1 MTEPDDHEN
10 RYATA
15 VIHAAEVL
23 RETHARLLGV
33 LQTERTAHQQRFDAD
48 SGAARA
54 AGEREVAI
62 AATKSSNAIMAAH
75 MAARDAAAAVHTAT
89 RAGALEAAEHI
100 ELGLIGIENRQVV
113 NTSLDI
119 PLIVPLLGS
128 GHLVVVGDTEV
139 TDAFAR
145 NVQSE
150 ALRGT
155 TPGDLA
161 LWSFDPR
168 LGNPLA
174 PFTALNSIDQ
184 DLVRNVQTP
193 RDLDA
198 LIDDLTATVARIGDR
213 LQGSSGDLI
222 DHRARLGMS
231 IERFH
236 LVTLHDYPHSVTE
249 AQHERLMLL
258 ADVAPRHGIAFLFQV
273 APDVDLPDWLD
284 MNRLRNLGESF
295 DLADTSRNAGRNV
308 GSGEL
313 RWHRSPDLR
322 LLIPRIGAEQARQAA
337 AEVTTAAEKVSLPV
351 VPFADIQP
359 TQDWTARSA
368 DGITFAVG
376 RTGPTPVEITFGDD
390 REQKHNALITGAVG
404 QGKSNLLK
412 VIIYSI
418 AARYAPTEV
427 ELFLLD
433 FKEGVTL
440 YPMAPTPGSPQF
452 LPHAR
457 VLGIEADQDFGLA
470 VLSYLESEFV
480 RRARLFK
487 PYGDSIARYRAAN
500 PSATMPRIVL
510 IVDEFHLLLEDE
522 GDKVG
527 ARAAKLLEQVVRRGR
542 SYGVHVILASQSI
555 SGISTLLGSSQGV
568 FSQFP
573 IRLGLKNSPQEAV
586 ATFTQGNDAAARLR
600 FRGEAVLNKEYGAV
614 DANQN
619 LMVAAANDNELAR
632 LRDDFYA
639 RAVAAGTEPPN
650 VFDGS
655 AAASLLD
662 DIPALRKLRHDA
674 GGQAPRILLGRP
686 VTVDQQPIAFA
697 LEPSPGRAVAII
709 GAGTAGNDFDS
720 ATDNAALGILQ
731 TAGLSL
737 ALQHAPD
744 TAEFVVLDALVG
756 RDRELGDLDG
766 WIDTLR
772 RLGHA
777 PAVVPQREII
787 NWLTTTAKALPSRA
801 PDAPPLYLLGFNID
815 RIGPLDIKEGVAPAP
830 EKAIQGFLRSAPV
843 AGVHPLLWWS
853 NPATFLAHM
862 GLLRNAPF
870 DGTVLLHGTEEV
882 AQRIHGP
889 LTHWTPTD
897 HRALFE
903 DSSTSGG
910 LRKIIPYAPLDAESR
925 NRLIP
930 GVLQYG

>member
-1 MTEPDDHEN
+1 MTEPSTDPPGD
-10 RYATA
+10 RSADSVAYAA
-15 VIHAAEVL
+15 SHLEAA
-23 RETHARLLGV
+23 HARLLGV
-33 LQTERTAHQQRFDAD
+33 IHAERAALTGRYDAEQRTAET
-48 SGAARA
+48 
-54 AGEREVAI
+54 AGRREVAI
-62 AATKSSNAIMAAH
+62 ASTKAANDLTAAH
-75 MAARDAAAAVHTAT
+75 LAARDAAARLTEAT
-89 RAGALEAAEHI
+89 RAGSLQAAEHL
-100 ELGLIGIENRQVV
+100 ELGLIGFDRRRAAV
-113 NTSLDI
+113 NTDLDI
-119 PLIVPLLGS
+119 PLIVPLLGA
-128 GHLVVVGDTEV
+128 GHLTVVGDTEV

-145 NVQSE
+145 NIQAE

-174 PFTALNSIDQ
+174 PFVALNKVDP

-193 RDLDA
+193 RELDA
-198 LIDDLTATVARIGDR
+198 LIDDLTATVARVGDV
-213 LQGSSGDLI
+213 LQGSTGDLI
-222 DHRARLGMS
+222 EHRARLAMS
-231 IERFH
+231 VERFH
-236 LVTLHDYPHSVTE
+236 LVTIHDYPHSVTE
-249 AQHERLMLL
+249 AQHQRLMLL
-258 ADVAPRHGIAFLFQV
+258 ADVAPRHGISFVFQV
-273 APDVDLPDWLD
+273 APDVDKPDWLD
-284 MNRLRNLGESF
+284 MDRLRAMGESF
-295 DLADTSRNAGRNV
+295 DLEDTSVGV
-308 GSGEL
+308 GSGDL
-313 RWHRSPDLR
+313 VWHRRPDLG
-322 LLIPRIGAEQARQAA
+322 LLIPQVSAEEAREAATEVAAA
-337 AEVTTAAEKVSLPV
+337 AEKISLPV

-359 TQDWTARSA
+359 RRDWAASSA
-368 DGITFAVG
+368 DGVTFAVG
-376 RTGPTPVEITFGDD
+376 KAGPHPVEITFGDE

-418 AARYAPTEV
+418 CARYAPSEV

-440 YPMAPTPGSPQF
+440 YPMAPTPGSPSF

-487 PYGDSIARYRAAN
+487 PYGDSISRYRAAN
-500 PSATMPRIVL
+500 PDATMPRIVL
-510 IVDEFHLLLEDE
+510 VVDEFHLLLEDA

-614 DANQN
+614 EANQS
-619 LMVAAANDNELAR
+619 LMVAAADDDLLAG
-632 LRDDFYA
+632 LRDEFHA
-639 RAVAAGTEPPN
+639 RAGDVAPPN

-662 DIPALRKLRHDA
+662 DVPALARLRAETA
-674 GGQAPRILLGRP
+674 GGRAPRIVLGRP
-686 VTVDQQPIAFA
+686 VSVDQSPVSFG
-697 LEPSPGRAVAII
+697 LEPSPGRALAII
-709 GAGTAGNDFDS
+709 GAGTTGDDFDS
-720 ATDNAALGILQ
+720 AAENAAIGMLQ
-731 TAGLSL
+731 AAGLSL

-744 TAEFVVLDALVG
+744 TADFVVLDALVG
-756 RDRELGDLDG
+756 RDREIGELSG
-766 WIDTLR
+766 WAETLAG
-772 RLGHA
+772 LGHS
-777 PAVVPQREII
+777 PVVVPQREII
-787 NWLTTTAKALPSRA
+787 DWLVTAAKGLPQRD

-815 RIGPLDIKEGVAPAP
+815 RIGPLDIKDGIAPAP
-830 EKAIQGFLRSAPV
+830 EKAVQGFLRSAPT

-853 NPATFLAHM
+853 NPATFLAHL

-870 DGTVLLHGTEEV
+870 DGTVLLHGTEDV

-889 LTHWTPTD
+889 LISWEPTD
-897 HRALFE
+897 HRGLFE
-903 DSSTSGG
+903 DAATSAG
-910 LRKIIPYAPLDAESR
+910 LRKMIPYAPLTAEER
-925 NRLIP
+925 TLLVTEVT
-930 GVLQYG
+930 G